1 MRKGIIILTLF
12 VAIIILIPAV
22 IVLPF
27 SHAKDMKADQM
38 PNKSKQNVE
47 KQKSKVKTPN
57 ITVSVY
63 RENLKKTQKVP
74 FNDYLVGVVGSEMP
88 AKFDLEAL
96 KAQTLAARTYI
107 ISHLLG
113 LGSTSLPD
121 GGQVTDT
128 TQNQVYK
135 NDQELRKIWGKDYS
149 WKIKKIRQ
157 AVLETADQI
166 IMYKGEPISTP
177 SFFSTSNGYTED
189 AKDYWSSNIP
199 YLQSVSSPWD
209 KASPKYKV
217 TEKQSVSTVE
227 QKLNITLPS
236 ADGPIGKVTK
246 RTEGKRIATF
256 KIGNKT
262 FTGREIR
269 EALNLRSTDFSMTK
283 KGNQV
288 SIKTIGYGHG
298 VGMSQYGAEGMA
310 KEGANY
316 KQILSHYYKGTSIQN
331 MEPFTKRLEDK

>member
-27 SHAKDMKADQM
+27 SHAKDMKENQP

-47 KQKSKVKTPN
+47 KKSKVKNTH

-113 LGSTSLPD
+113 SGSTSFPD

-135 NDQELRKIWGKDYS
+135 NDQELRRIWGKDYN

-157 AVLETADQI
+157 AVHETADQI

-177 SFFSTSNGYTED
+177 SFFSTSNGYTEN
-189 AKDYWSSNIP
+189 AKDYWSGDIP

-217 TEKQSVSTVE
+217 TEKQSVDTVE
-227 QKLNITLPS
+227 RKLNINLSKT
-236 ADGPIGKVTK
+236 DGSIGKVIK
-246 RTEGKRIATF
+246 RTDGKRIATF

-262 FTGREIR
+262 FTGRQIR
-269 EALNLRSTDFSMTK
+269 EALNLRSTDFTMK
-283 KGNQV
+283 RKGNQV
-288 SIKTIGYGHG
+288 IIKTIGYGHG

-331 MEPFTKRLEDK
+331 MEPFTKKLEDK